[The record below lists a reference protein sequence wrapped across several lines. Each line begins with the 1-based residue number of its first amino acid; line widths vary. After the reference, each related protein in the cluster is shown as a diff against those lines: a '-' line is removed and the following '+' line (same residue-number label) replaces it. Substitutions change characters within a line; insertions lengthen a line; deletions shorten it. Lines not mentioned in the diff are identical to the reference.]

1 MPGIARIGQ
10 DVAGGTILSGGNGT
24 VFANGTLVAVRG
36 SAVAGHGSPP
46 HSGPIMVGA
55 SGTVYASSIAVCR
68 QGDSASCGH
77 VATGSGTVFAG

>member
-1 MPGIARIGQ
+1 MPGIVRVGQ
-10 DVAGGTILSGGNGT
+10 DVAGGMILNGGNGT

-36 SAVAGHGSPP
+36 SGVAGHGSPP
-46 HSGPIMVGA
+46 HSAPIMVGA
-55 SGTVYASSIAVCR
+55 SGTVFAQGIAVCR